1 MPTKTRKKRVNR
13 FQILTLRV
21 TLPRLVGS
29 KKLGWWK
36 KPKALLFS
44 EESHRSEMT
53 LMYQSINVY
62 FTKKRLNSLCPPTF
76 FPSIVPFF
84 VDYPLGQKIY
94 IHYDGNED
102 KVEILYH
109 IPRIMYSAVLCSRHN
124 TFFFLS
130 LREGEK
136 KSDKKSKRDR
146 EWSKSF
152 VKAHYK
158 DGRAL
163 LLLLLRGN

>member
-1 MPTKTRKKRVNR
+1 
-13 FQILTLRV
+13 
-21 TLPRLVGS
+21 
-29 KKLGWWK
+29 
-36 KPKALLFS
+36 
-44 EESHRSEMT
+44 MT

-62 FTKKRLNSLCPPTF
+62 FTKKRLNSLCPRSF
-76 FPSIVPFF
+76 FLSLYRPFF

-136 KSDKKSKRDR
+136 KSDKKVR
-146 EWSKSF
+146 ETESEASP
-152 VKAHYK
+152 
-158 DGRAL
+158 L
-163 LLLLLRGN
+163 

>member
-1 MPTKTRKKRVNR
+1 
-13 FQILTLRV
+13 
-21 TLPRLVGS
+21 
-29 KKLGWWK
+29 
-36 KPKALLFS
+36 
-44 EESHRSEMT
+44 MT

-62 FTKKRLNSLCPPTF
+62 FTKKRLNSLCPRSF
-76 FPSIVPFF
+76 FLSLYRPFF

-130 LREGEK
+130 L
-136 KSDKKSKRDR
+136 
-146 EWSKSF
+146 
-152 VKAHYK
+152 VKARK
-158 DGRAL
+158 NPTKKVRETESEASPL
-163 LLLLLRGN
+163 